1 MHGEGEG
8 LLDLVIHNGTVVTA
22 DSTLEMNVGILDG
35 KIAHLGHPGQS
46 VEAKEEIDAS
56 GLYIFPGFIDAHV
69 HINLPLGEFVTND
82 EVADATRAAAHGGTT
97 TIVDFAIPDP
107 GESSLEAFERKLSE
121 ANGNAYV
128 DYSLHG
134 CLVSAD
140 EDSIAQIPKL
150 MDWGVG
156 TIKMFMVY
164 KDRLLLTSGEIRA
177 VMQELAR
184 HGGTALIHAEDPG
197 IIDHLVDQ
205 ESASGTSSPLSHV
218 RAHPN
223 SSEVT
228 AMWTIATLVEETGCP
243 TYFVHVSTGESRE
256 VLSHARNKGLPL
268 QAETCPHYLSL
279 TSELYEGE
287 DTRNYVCSP
296 PLRSKSDAEAL
307 WSLIEDSL
315 IQVVNSDHC
324 GYDTGQKHRFPDD
337 FTKIPNGLPG
347 VETKN
352 IILFSEGVGS
362 GRLTLQ
368 EFVAL
373 TSANMARMLDVY
385 PAKGTVAV
393 GSDADLVLFDPDET
407 WTLRAQDLHMPT
419 DYSPF
424 EGFEIRGRPK
434 TTVVRG
440 QVVIRDGELV
450 GSAGYGRFVPT
461 FPSKTVK
468 RSAKGAE

>member
-1 MHGEGEG
+1 M
-8 LLDLVIHNGTVVTA
+8 LDLVIRNGAVVTA
-22 DSTLEMNVGILDG
+22 HSTVAMDVGILDG
-35 KIAHLGHPGQS
+35 KVAHLGHPGQS
-46 VEAKEEIDAS
+46 MEAKEEIDAS

-82 EVADATRAAAHGGTT
+82 KFADATRAAAHGGTT

-121 ANGNAYV
+121 ASGNAYV

-140 EDSIAQIPKL
+140 EESIEQIPQL
-150 MDWGVG
+150 MDRGVG

-177 VMQELAR
+177 VMQELAHR
-184 HGGTALIHAEDPG
+184 GGTALIHAEDPG

-205 ESASGTSSPLSHV
+205 EFAFGTGSPLAHV

-228 AMWTIATLVEETGCP
+228 AMWTVTTLVEETGCS
-243 TYFVHVSTGESRE
+243 TYFVHVSAGGSGE
-256 VLSHARNKGLPL
+256 VLRYAREKKLPL
-268 QAETCPHYLSL
+268 KAETCPHYLSL
-279 TSELYEGE
+279 TSELYDGE
-287 DTRNYVCSP
+287 DARNYVCSP
-296 PLRSKSDAEAL
+296 PLRSKADTKTL
-307 WSLIEDSL
+307 WNLIEDGL

-324 GYDTGQKHRFPDD
+324 GYDTGQKHRFPED

-347 VETKN
+347 IETKN
-352 IILFSEGVGS
+352 TVLYSEAVAS
-362 GRLTLQ
+362 GWLTPQ

-373 TSANMARMLDVY
+373 TSTNMAKMLNVY
-385 PAKGTVAV
+385 PDKGAVAV
-393 GSDADLVLFDPDET
+393 GSDADLVLFDPDES
-407 WTLRAQDLHMPT
+407 WTLRARDLHMQT

-424 EGFEIRGRPK
+424 EGFEMRGIPK
-434 TTVVRG
+434 TTIVRG
-440 QVVIRDGELV
+440 EVVVRDGELV
-450 GSAGYGRFVPT
+450 GSAGYGRFVST
-461 FPSKTVK
+461 VPSEKVK
-468 RSAKGAE
+468 RSAEGAD